1 MTDDDG
7 QKWDSWETRK
17 IKHDKYIDAMIEDM
31 DKLSSRKKK
40 GINNNNT
47 CKKQTDI
54 LECMFILD
62 DFT

>member
-17 IKHDKYIDAMIEDM
+17 IKHDKYIDAMREDM

-40 GINNNNT
+40 ELTII
-47 CKKQTDI
+47 I
-54 LECMFILD
+54 LARNKLIS
-62 DFT
+62 